1 MKHLLPLI
9 LILLFIS
16 TAKAQTTPGPVEQ
29 KMTANICDCISA
41 LDYDK
46 ITNKQSAEKA
56 FMGCF
61 TNQANLMLDLAEER
75 KIDITDQVAMR
86 EMGTEIGKNLMRQ
99 NCPGFMK
106 IALAMAEQEETVE
119 ELNGVTEGRLKRIE
133 TKDFN
138 YFVITDENNKEK
150 SFIWLRQFTGSDDF
164 ISNAN
169 KYVGKKIR
177 ISWQEI
183 EVYVPTAKNYF
194 GLKEVTELQ
203 VL

>member
-1 MKHLLPLI
+1 
-9 LILLFIS
+9 
-16 TAKAQTTPGPVEQ
+16 
-29 KMTANICDCISA
+29 
-41 LDYDK
+41 
-46 ITNKQSAEKA
+46 
-56 FMGCF
+56 
-61 TNQANLMLDLAEER
+61 
-75 KIDITDQVAMR
+75 
-86 EMGTEIGKNLMRQ
+86 
-99 NCPGFMK
+99 
-106 IALAMAEQEETVE
+106 MAEQEETVE

-138 YFVITDENNKEK
+138 YFVITDDNNKEK